1 MFKDWIKTSLL
12 CVLLSLAVAG
22 CGPNAGNSATPS
34 GPDLNQKLGA
44 VKKSMSR
51 ADVMTILGSPTWLGL
66 PGDKNDYGVRD
77 PDTAY
82 ILYWRNPGFPVV
94 QVHFDGNNQVRW
106 DTGWSGKETYTH
118 VFEPRDSMSCSDP
131 ARAPYCQP

>member
-1 MFKDWIKTSLL
+1 MIRDWIKTSLL
-12 CVLLSLAVAG
+12 CVLLSLTVAG
-22 CGPNAGNSATPS
+22 CGPSTDNTATTS
-34 GPDLNQKLGA
+34 GPNLNQKLGA

-51 ADVMTILGSPTWLGL
+51 ADVMAILGPPTWLGL
-66 PGDKNDYGVRD
+66 PEDKNDYGVHD
-77 PDTAY
+77 ADTAY

-118 VFEPRDSMSCSDP
+118 VFEPHHSMSCSDP